1 MKTLNTMKITLIAA
15 SVALLAACGQRVEV
29 PPAHVGKIMTKD
41 GYQENLIPTSKFRLE
56 QCMTYCDR
64 LVVMDIA
71 DKAYSENLNIFIP
84 EDQLNLGVTVQATLS
99 INPKKTE
106 ELFKAISPKEEND
119 HLSVIENQRIYQT
132 YASQIIQKE
141 VREYLSKF
149 SISQIASSNEKINA
163 EISAKLSDVIG
174 SRTPFNVRFI
184 GITGLKYPEIIT
196 KAQEAA
202 AERREAIQQEEAQA
216 KVTEVKL
223 SAQLQEARLQRAIE
237 KEKAETE
244 ALAQRVLAESVDP
257 RVIKLRQLEI
267 EKIKAERWNGQLPVF
282 GGGGSG
288 GQSPVLFN
296 IPAAAISEAIADG
309 RPAPAPAAAKP
320 AGK

>member
-1 MKTLNTMKITLIAA
+1 MTIIKHAGVLLAVAA
-15 SVALLAACGQRVEV
+15 LAACGQRVEI

-41 GYQENLIPTSKFRLE
+41 GYQENLIPTSKFRLPM
-56 QCMTYCDR
+56 CWVYCDR
-64 LVVMDIA
+64 LVTMDIS
-71 DKAYSENLNIFIP
+71 DKAYTENLSIFIP

-106 ELFKAISPKEEND
+106 ELFTSISPSETSEFQ
-119 HLSVIENQRIYQT
+119 SRIENQNIYKT

-149 SISQIASSNEKINA
+149 SIGQIASSNERINS
-163 EISAKLSDVIG
+163 ELSVKLSDVLA
-174 SRTPFNVRFI
+174 SRTPFNVRFV

-244 ALAQRVLAESVDP
+244 ALAQKVLAESVDP
-257 RVIKLRQLEI
+257 RVIRLRELEI
-267 EKIKAERWNGQLPVF
+267 EKIKAEKWDGALPVYNM
-282 GGGGSG
+282 GSG
-288 GQSPVLFN
+288 GHNPIVFTSPLH
-296 IPAAAISEAIADG
+296 
-309 RPAPAPAAAKP
+309 K
-320 AGK
+320 

>member
-1 MKTLNTMKITLIAA
+1 MTIVKHAGVLLAVAA
-15 SVALLAACGQRVEV
+15 LAACGQRVEI

-41 GYQENLIPTSKFRLE
+41 GYQENLIPTSKFRLPM
-56 QCMTYCDR
+56 CWVYCDR
-64 LVVMDIA
+64 LVTMDIS
-71 DKAYSENLNIFIP
+71 DKAYTENLSIFIP

-106 ELFKAISPKEEND
+106 ELFTSISPSETSEFQ
-119 HLSVIENQRIYQT
+119 SRIENQNIYKT

-149 SISQIASSNEKINA
+149 SIGQIASSNERINS
-163 EISAKLSDVIG
+163 ELSVKLSDVLA
-174 SRTPFNVRFI
+174 SRTPFNVRFV

-216 KVTEVKL
+216 KVSEVKL

-244 ALAQRVLAESVDP
+244 ALAQKVLAESVDP
-257 RVIKLRQLEI
+257 RVIRLRELEI
-267 EKIKAERWNGQLPVF
+267 EKIKAEKWDGALPVYNM
-282 GGGGSG
+282 GSG
-288 GQSPVLFN
+288 GHNPIMFTSPLH
-296 IPAAAISEAIADG
+296 
-309 RPAPAPAAAKP
+309 K
-320 AGK
+320 

>member
-1 MKTLNTMKITLIAA
+1 MKVVKIVGAIVLVGT
-15 SVALLAACGQRVEV
+15 LAACGERVEV

-56 QCMTYCDR
+56 PCIAYCDR
-64 LVVMDIA
+64 LVTLDVA
-71 DKAYSENLNIFIP
+71 DKAYKEDLNIFIP
-84 EDQLNLGVTVQATLS
+84 ADQLNLGVTVQATLS

-106 ELFKAISPKEEND
+106 ELFKAISPKEVSD
-119 HLSVIENQRIYQT
+119 RLSVIESQRIYQT

-141 VREYLSKF
+141 VREYLSQY
-149 SISQIASSNEKINA
+149 SISQIASSNEKINSDLSMKLQEVIA
-163 EISAKLSDVIG
+163 E
-174 SRTPFNVRFI
+174 RTPFSVRFV
-184 GITGLKYPEIIT
+184 GITGLRYPEIIT

-223 SAQLQEARLQRAIE
+223 EAQLKEARLQRAIE

-257 RVIKLRQLEI
+257 RVLQLRKLEI
-267 EKIKAERWNGQLPVF
+267 EKTLADAQL
-282 GGGGSG
+282 
-288 GQSPVLFN
+288 L
-296 IPAAAISEAIADG
+296 
-309 RPAPAPAAAKP
+309 AAKNWD
-320 AGK
+320 GKQPQSVTLMGGEAKVPLLFTSPISK

>member
-1 MKTLNTMKITLIAA
+1 MKTVKTLKIALIAA

-41 GYQENLIPTSKFRLE
+41 GYQENLIPTSKFRLD
-56 QCMTYCDR
+56 QCWGYCDR

-71 DKAYSENLNIFIP
+71 DKAYAENLSIFIP

-106 ELFKAISPKEEND
+106 ELFKSISPKEKTD
-119 HLSVIENQRIYQT
+119 QLSVIENQKIYQT

-163 EISAKLSDVIG
+163 ELSARLSEIIG
-174 SRTPFNVRFI
+174 TRTPFSVRFV

-223 SAQLQEARLQRAIE
+223 TAQLQEARLQRNIE

-267 EKIKAERWNGQLPVF
+267 EKIKAERWDGRLPMF
-282 GGGGSG
+282 GGTGGN
-288 GQSPVLFN
+288 SPMLFN
-296 IPAAAISEAIADG
+296 VPAAAISEAMNQQ
-309 RPAPAPAAAKP
+309 APAKAAP

>member
-1 MKTLNTMKITLIAA
+1 MKLFKLSLSIAA
-15 SVALLAACGQRVEV
+15 IATLAACGARVEV
-29 PPAHVGKIMTKD
+29 PPAHVGKVMTKD
-41 GYQENLIPTSKFRLE
+41 GYQDNLIPTSKFRLPV
-56 QCMTYCDR
+56 CFAYCDR

-71 DKAYSENLNIFIP
+71 DKAYTENLNIFIP

-106 ELFKAISPKEEND
+106 ELFSAISPEAKD
-119 HLSVIENQRIYQT
+119 DQYSVIGNQKIYQT

-149 SISQIASSNEKINA
+149 SIGQIASSNEKINA
-163 EISAKLSDVIG
+163 ELSLKLSDVLNA
-174 SRTPFNVRFI
+174 RTPFNVRFV

-223 SAQLQEARLQRAIE
+223 TAQLQEARLQRAIE

-244 ALAQRVLAESVDP
+244 ALAQKVLAESVDP
-257 RVIKLRQLEI
+257 RVIRLRELEI
-267 EKIKAERWNGQLPVF
+267 EKIKAEKWDGALPTYNM
-282 GGGGSG
+282 GGSG
-288 GQSPVLFN
+288 HNPIVFTTPL
-296 IPAAAISEAIADG
+296 
-309 RPAPAPAAAKP
+309 
-320 AGK
+320 GK

>member
-1 MKTLNTMKITLIAA
+1 MTIVKHAGVLLAVAA
-15 SVALLAACGQRVEV
+15 LAACGQRVEI

-41 GYQENLIPTSKFRLE
+41 GYQENLIPTSKFRLPM
-56 QCMTYCDR
+56 CWVYCDR
-64 LVVMDIA
+64 LVTMDIS
-71 DKAYSENLNIFIP
+71 DKAYTENLSIFIP

-106 ELFKAISPKEEND
+106 ELFTSISPSETSEFQ
-119 HLSVIENQRIYQT
+119 SRIENQNIYKT

-149 SISQIASSNEKINA
+149 SIGQIASSNERINS
-163 EISAKLSDVIG
+163 ELSVKLSDVLA
-174 SRTPFNVRFI
+174 SRTPFNVRFV

-244 ALAQRVLAESVDP
+244 ALAQKVLAESVDP
-257 RVIKLRQLEI
+257 RVIRLRELEI
-267 EKIKAERWNGQLPVF
+267 EKIKAEKWDGALPVYNM
-282 GGGGSG
+282 GSG
-288 GQSPVLFN
+288 GHNPIVFTSPLH
-296 IPAAAISEAIADG
+296 
-309 RPAPAPAAAKP
+309 K
-320 AGK
+320 

>member
-1 MKTLNTMKITLIAA
+1 MTIVKHAGVLLAVAA
-15 SVALLAACGQRVEV
+15 LAACGQRVEI

-41 GYQENLIPTSKFRLE
+41 GYQENLIPTSKFRLPM
-56 QCMTYCDR
+56 CWVYCDR
-64 LVVMDIA
+64 LVTMDIS
-71 DKAYSENLNIFIP
+71 DKAYTENLSIFIP

-106 ELFKAISPKEEND
+106 ELFTSISPSETNEFQ
-119 HLSVIENQRIYQT
+119 SRIENQNIYKT

-149 SISQIASSNEKINA
+149 SIGQIASSNERINS
-163 EISAKLSDVIG
+163 ELSVKLSDVLA
-174 SRTPFNVRFI
+174 SRTPFNVRFV

-244 ALAQRVLAESVDP
+244 ALAQKVLAESVDP
-257 RVIKLRQLEI
+257 RVIRLRELEI
-267 EKIKAERWNGQLPVF
+267 EKIKAEKWDGALPVYNM
-282 GGGGSG
+282 GSG
-288 GQSPVLFN
+288 GHNPIMFTSPLH
-296 IPAAAISEAIADG
+296 
-309 RPAPAPAAAKP
+309 K
-320 AGK
+320 

>member
-1 MKTLNTMKITLIAA
+1 MKLFSGIRAVLFSLAA
-15 SVALLAACGQRVEV
+15 VALVGCGQRVEV

-41 GYQENLIPTSKFRLE
+41 GYQDNLIPTSKFRLD

-64 LVVMDIA
+64 LVIMDIA
-71 DKAYSENLNIFIP
+71 DKAYSEALNIFIP
-84 EDQLNLGVTVQATLS
+84 EDQLNLGVVVQATLS

-106 ELFKAISPKEEND
+106 ELFGAISPKEENE

-163 EISAKLSDVIG
+163 EISPKWSDVIAA
-174 SRTPFNVRFI
+174 RPPFNVRFI

-282 GGGGSG
+282 GGGNG

-309 RPAPAPAAAKP
+309 KPAPAPAKP

>member
-1 MKTLNTMKITLIAA
+1 MKTVKTLKIALIAA

-41 GYQENLIPTSKFRLE
+41 GYQENLIPTSKFRLD
-56 QCMTYCDR
+56 QCWGYCDR

-71 DKAYSENLNIFIP
+71 DKAYAENLSIFIP

-106 ELFKAISPKEEND
+106 ELFKSISPKEETD
-119 HLSVIENQRIYQT
+119 QLSVIENHKIYKT

-163 EISAKLSDVIG
+163 ELSARLSEIIG
-174 SRTPFNVRFI
+174 TRTPFSVRFV

-196 KAQEAA
+196 RAQEAA

-223 SAQLQEARLQRAIE
+223 TAQLQEARLQRNIE

-267 EKIKAERWNGQLPVF
+267 EKIKAERWDGRLPMF
-282 GGGGSG
+282 GGTGGN
-288 GQSPVLFN
+288 SPMLFN
-296 IPAAAISEAIADG
+296 VPAAAISEAMNQQ
-309 RPAPAPAAAKP
+309 APAKAAP

>member
-1 MKTLNTMKITLIAA
+1 MKITLIAA

-309 RPAPAPAAAKP
+309 RPAPAPAKP

>member
-1 MKTLNTMKITLIAA
+1 MKTVKTLKIALIAA
-15 SVALLAACGQRVEV
+15 SVAMLAACGQRVEV

-41 GYQENLIPTSKFRLE
+41 GYQENLIPTSKFRLD
-56 QCMTYCDR
+56 QCWGYCDR
-64 LVVMDIA
+64 LVVMDVA
-71 DKAYSENLNIFIP
+71 DKAYSENLSIFIP
-84 EDQLNLGVTVQATLS
+84 EDQLNLGVVVQATLS

-106 ELFKAISPKEEND
+106 ELFKSISPKEETD
-119 HLSVIENQRIYQT
+119 QLSVIENQKIYQT

-163 EISAKLSDVIG
+163 ELSARLSEIISA
-174 SRTPFNVRFI
+174 RTPFNVRFV

-223 SAQLQEARLQRAIE
+223 TAQLQEARLQRNIE

-267 EKIKAERWNGQLPVF
+267 EKIKAERWDGRLPMF
-282 GGGGSG
+282 GGTGGN
-288 GQSPVLFN
+288 SPMLFN
-296 IPAAAISEAIADG
+296 VPAAAISEAMNQQ
-309 RPAPAPAAAKP
+309 APAKAAP

>member
-1 MKTLNTMKITLIAA
+1 MRIFTSLRNMASIAA
-15 SVALLAACGQRVEV
+15 MTTFLVACGQRVEV

-41 GYQENLIPTSKFRLE
+41 GYQDNLIPTSKFRLD
-56 QCMTYCDR
+56 QCWGYCDR

-71 DKAYSENLNIFIP
+71 DKAYAENLSIFIP
-84 EDQLNLGVTVQATLS
+84 DDQLNLGVTVQATLS

-106 ELFKAISPKEEND
+106 ELFKAISPKELTD
-119 HLSVIENQRIYQT
+119 QLSVIENQKIYQT

-141 VREYLSKF
+141 VREYLSKY

-163 EISAKLSDVIG
+163 ELSTRLGDVIG
-174 SRTPFNVRFI
+174 ARTPFNVRFV

-223 SAQLQEARLQRAIE
+223 TAQLQEARLQRAIE

-244 ALAQRVLAESVDP
+244 ALAQKVLAESVDP
-257 RVIKLRQLEI
+257 RVIKLRELEI
-267 EKIKAERWNGQLPVF
+267 EKIKAEKWNGQLPVYNM
-282 GGGGSG
+282 GAQGHN
-288 GQSPVLFN
+288 PIMFN
-296 IPAAAISEAIADG
+296 IPA
-309 RPAPAPAAAKP
+309 
-320 AGK
+320 GKQ

>member
-1 MKTLNTMKITLIAA
+1 MKLFSGIRVVLLSLAA
-15 SVALLAACGQRVEV
+15 VALVGCGQRVEV

-41 GYQENLIPTSKFRLE
+41 GYQDNLIPTSKFRLE
-56 QCMTYCDR
+56 QCITYCDR
-64 LVVMDIA
+64 LVIMDIA
-71 DKAYSENLNIFIP
+71 DKAYTEELNIFIP
-84 EDQLNLGVTVQATLS
+84 EDQLNLGVQIRATLAV
-99 INPKKTE
+99 NPKKTE
-106 ELFKAISPKEEND
+106 ALFGTISPTEKDEY
-119 HLSVIENQRIYQT
+119 LSVIENGLIYRT

-163 EISAKLSDVIG
+163 EISARLGEVIA
-174 SRTPFNVRFI
+174 SRTPFNVSFI
-184 GITGLKYPEIIT
+184 GITGLSYPKIIT
-196 KAQEAA
+196 DAQEKA

-244 ALAQRVLAESVDP
+244 ALSQRVLAESVDS
-257 RVIKLRQLEI
+257 RVLKLRSLEI
-267 EKIKAERWNGQLPVF
+267 EKIKAERWNGQLPLF
-282 GGGGSG
+282 GSSGAG

-296 IPAAAISEAIADG
+296 IPAAAISEALNDAK
-309 RPAPAPAAAKP
+309 PAPAPAKP

>member
-1 MKTLNTMKITLIAA
+1 MKVVKIVGAIAL
-15 SVALLAACGQRVEV
+15 VGTLAACGEKVEV
-29 PPAHVGKIMTKD
+29 PPAHVGKIMGKD

-56 QCMTYCDR
+56 KCWGYCDR
-64 LVVMDIA
+64 LVTLDIA
-71 DKAYSENLNIFIP
+71 DKAYREELNIFIP
-84 EDQLNLGVTVQATLS
+84 ADQLNLGVTVQATLS

-106 ELFKAISPKEEND
+106 ELFKAISPKEVTD
-119 HLSVIENQRIYQT
+119 QLSVIENQRIYQT

-141 VREYLSKF
+141 VREYLSQY
-149 SISQIASSNEKINA
+149 SIAQIASSNEKINS
-163 EISAKLSDVIG
+163 ELSMKLQEVISD
-174 SRTPFNVRFI
+174 RTPFNVRFV

-223 SAQLQEARLQRAIE
+223 EAQLKEARLQRAIE

-257 RVIKLRQLEI
+257 RVLQLRKLEI
-267 EKIKAERWNGQLPVF
+267 EKTLADAQL
-282 GGGGSG
+282 
-288 GQSPVLFN
+288 L
-296 IPAAAISEAIADG
+296 
-309 RPAPAPAAAKP
+309 AAKNWD
-320 AGK
+320 GKQPQSVTLMGSDSKVPLLFTSPISK

>member
-244 ALAQRVLAESVDP
+244 ALSQRVLAESVDA
-257 RVIKLRQLEI
+257 RVLKLRQLEI

-282 GGGGSG
+282 GGGSG

-309 RPAPAPAAAKP
+309 RPAPAPAKP